1 MEGVEK
7 AIELGYSPVKVF
19 VHFHSLLSLC
29 YGKYPHYD
37 SVSSFL
43 LLFNIRKMLHMNQSV
58 NQNQAMT
65 TIMSNSFYLFI
76 MRDTNCFA
84 ECFGSCQILVVV

>member
-19 VHFHSLLSLC
+19 VHFHSLLSLY

-43 LLFNIRKMLHMNQSV
+43 LLFNI
-58 NQNQAMT
+58 
-65 TIMSNSFYLFI
+65 
-76 MRDTNCFA
+76 FA
-84 ECFGSCQILVVV
+84 VYI